1 MPTQRRNALH
11 SSNPPEWRP
20 KISTRRASCLS
31 GEWNDDDFDV
41 LANGAVVGQTFK
53 ADPFR
58 LLLGGD
64 DRPPGALDNG
74 HDLGP
79 FGRRNCELVERLR
92 HVIHERVPLARRD
105 TQVPV

>member
-1 MPTQRRNALH
+1 MVSTVPIR
-11 SSNPPEWRP
+11 SSAVAHQPGKADEGLRHILP
-20 KISTRRASCLS
+20 SHT
-31 GEWNDDDFDV
+31 F
-41 LANGAVVGQTFK
+41 NGIATDGLDG